1 MSIDFEQLGGW
12 VDDPVS
18 VGEVL
23 GRQDM
28 PLYGPA
34 AAMSQ
39 ARGIGAGKRVL
50 LYQAIYKALGGPQN
64 YNTRLQGIGDCFPAG
79 SPVRMADGTE
89 KAIEDVQMGDMV
101 LTHLNR
107 PRRVTNTIR
116 KSFSGELVT
125 ITPVGYQFPLTAT
138 ADHQLVTYPDRPAGR
153 NRTGIASDRTSERTE
168 WAAIGGL
175 GAGDRVLL
183 PQLTACEHDQ
193 CETLDIRQM
202 AGCDL
207 RRYRTTVKGT
217 PTTAPF
223 GNPITMDAVLVDE
236 RFARFVGLWLAEGSC
251 EASRIAFSLSRRE
264 ELLAA
269 EIIELGSQLF
279 GVRGIVD
286 RMPSKP
292 NVLVVKFNSTPLARF
307 FAGLVPGNVW
317 TKRVPDCFMRAPR
330 RVKLALLRGW
340 CDGDGS
346 GRGYNQNVGTSVSRD
361 LRYTLAQIAMSA
373 GLKPCCPSRKARGRS
388 KEAGNVTFYGDDLV
402 QLYPERA
409 DLRVRSGRKAA
420 RTQLGL
426 ALPIKTVTRE
436 PVTDSTVYC
445 LEVEH
450 DHSFVVSGYAV
461 HNCVSMGGA
470 RAVDIL
476 RAVQVAAGHGSWRG
490 ETATE
495 PLYAFGRIEVGGGRL
510 GNSDGSVGAW
520 QADACKRYGTLIRA
534 VYGQYDLTTY
544 SAQRARE
551 WGAPGRGVP
560 DALEPTAREH
570 LVRTVSL
577 VTTWEELCDA
587 IASGYPVTVASNQ
600 GFTKVRDSQGFAR
613 ASGNWPHQ
621 MCFIGVDDL
630 SARKGACIDNSWG
643 DNWISGP
650 RTYEQP
656 KGSFW
661 VDKATV
667 ESMLRAQDSWAYSD
681 YVGFPAKKLHF
692 GDIF

>member
-39 ARGIGAGKRVL
+39 TRGIGAGKRVL
-50 LYQAIYKALGGPQN
+50 LYQAIYKTLGGPQN
-64 YNTRLQGIGDCFPAG
+64 YNTRLQGIGDC
-79 SPVRMADGTE
+79 
-89 KAIEDVQMGDMV
+89 
-101 LTHLNR
+101 
-107 PRRVTNTIR
+107 
-116 KSFSGELVT
+116 
-125 ITPVGYQFPLTAT
+125 
-138 ADHQLVTYPDRPAGR
+138 
-153 NRTGIASDRTSERTE
+153 
-168 WAAIGGL
+168 
-175 GAGDRVLL
+175 
-183 PQLTACEHDQ
+183 
-193 CETLDIRQM
+193 
-202 AGCDL
+202 
-207 RRYRTTVKGT
+207 
-217 PTTAPF
+217 
-223 GNPITMDAVLVDE
+223 
-236 RFARFVGLWLAEGSC
+236 
-251 EASRIAFSLSRRE
+251 
-264 ELLAA
+264 
-269 EIIELGSQLF
+269 
-279 GVRGIVD
+279 
-286 RMPSKP
+286 
-292 NVLVVKFNSTPLARF
+292 
-307 FAGLVPGNVW
+307 
-317 TKRVPDCFMRAPR
+317 
-330 RVKLALLRGW
+330 
-340 CDGDGS
+340 
-346 GRGYNQNVGTSVSRD
+346 
-361 LRYTLAQIAMSA
+361 
-373 GLKPCCPSRKARGRS
+373 
-388 KEAGNVTFYGDDLV
+388 
-402 QLYPERA
+402 
-409 DLRVRSGRKAA
+409 
-420 RTQLGL
+420 
-426 ALPIKTVTRE
+426 
-436 PVTDSTVYC
+436 
-445 LEVEH
+445 
-450 DHSFVVSGYAV
+450 
-461 HNCVSMGGA
+461 VSMGGA

-476 RAVQVAAGHGSWRG
+476 RAIQVVSGNGSWRG

-495 PLYAFGRIEVGGGRL
+495 VLYAFGRIEVGGGRL